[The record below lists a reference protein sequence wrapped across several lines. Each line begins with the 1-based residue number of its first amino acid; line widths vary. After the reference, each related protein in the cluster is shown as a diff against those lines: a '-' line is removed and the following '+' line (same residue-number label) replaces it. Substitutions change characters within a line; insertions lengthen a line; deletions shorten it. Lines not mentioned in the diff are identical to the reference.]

1 MADLGIP
8 ALLGALGVIGAGVWK
23 KFFSTGAKRDK
34 IRKYENEMSKL
45 IELPASDKR
54 RSRIKFLQSTLAK
67 LHSEL
72 GNQAD

>member
-45 IELPASDKR
+45 IKNPSSDK
-54 RSRIKFLQSTLAK
+54 SGRIMRLQSLLAK
-67 LHSEL
+67 CHSEL